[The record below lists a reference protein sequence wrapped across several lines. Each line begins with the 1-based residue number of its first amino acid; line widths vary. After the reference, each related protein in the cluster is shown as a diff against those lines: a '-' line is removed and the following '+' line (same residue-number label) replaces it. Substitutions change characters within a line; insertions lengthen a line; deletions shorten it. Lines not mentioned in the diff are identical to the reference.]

1 MKEYLE
7 ANYLN
12 PELHLPT
19 AADAGRVWD
28 LDWFA
33 MARPPLEPSAP
44 CSRLPGSRLSG
55 ATGRRRSPRR
65 SRKCGILSPCRWR
78 WAVGEVFGSGI
89 GGLAPWMP
97 GPAKVFVMGSINNK
111 VFRPGG
117 LLDDD
122 AEAVALEKAFPEGA
136 RNGDWVHELLRDSAR
151 HWSWAS

>member
-1 MKEYLE
+1 
-7 ANYLN
+7 
-12 PELHLPT
+12 
-19 AADAGRVWD
+19 
-28 LDWFA
+28 
-33 MARPPLEPSAP
+33 
-44 CSRLPGSRLSG
+44 
-55 ATGRRRSPRR
+55 
-65 SRKCGILSPCRWR
+65 
-78 WAVGEVFGSGI
+78 VGEVFGSGI